1 MLKPD
6 EPYKLVDGDATIC
19 GRLLAAGR
27 LRLITPL
34 IIGGGSSLYGDSDI
48 VVLKDMQGQ
57 PYIPSSS
64 ITGALKGDFNN
75 YSYKG
80 SVDQDKYK
88 QNKLWFW
95 GGEDTFK
102 KNDEKVRRSCQ
113 SALMISDLVL
123 PEGSTAQLSIR
134 DGIRINRSTG
144 IVEPGAKYDFEIVEP
159 GIAFNFRMEVI
170 VRKAFNP
177 ELFNSFFDWIV
188 YQLSQG
194 KIALG
199 ARTNKGFGRCRLENI
214 SSYRYDYQD
223 RDHIIAWLTEDEEK
237 VKQPA
242 GDFSQVDKLFKKETR
257 QFSIK
262 ADFRIKNSLI
272 VGSYSG
278 DPSASDKVHL
288 NSYDSEDSTKEVAV
302 LPGTSIRGAIR
313 SHAERIIN
321 TLGGDG
327 NEMLKGLFGWVDT
340 EKPDNGRN
348 EAIKGRIK
356 IEEKPITLNTF
367 MEEIQYRIKID
378 RFTGG
383 VINNAL
389 FDSMPIWAG
398 QGDESMVTLELD
410 IDRYL
415 DWEAGLMLLVLK
427 DLWNGD
433 LAVGGEKNVGR
444 GTLLGQR
451 ATICLDD
458 QTIVIK
464 KETEGL
470 TFQNED
476 GSTGWDE
483 ETVEK
488 LENLVKELHK
498 KINEP
503 GAKQGNEVLSDAE

>member
-1 MLKPD
+1 MLKLD
-6 EPYKLVDGDATIC
+6 KPYKLVDGDATIC
-19 GRLLAAGR
+19 GRLLVTGR

-48 VVLKDMQGQ
+48 VVLKDMQGK

-64 ITGALKGDFNN
+64 ITGALKDDFNN
-75 YSYKG
+75 HSYKG

-95 GGEDTFK
+95 GGEYTFK
-102 KNDEKVRRSCQ
+102 RNDEKVRRSCQ
-113 SALMISDLVL
+113 SAMMISDLIL
-123 PEGSTAQLSIR
+123 SEGSMARVRIR

-144 IVEPGAKYDFEIVEP
+144 IVEQGAKYDFEIVEP
-159 GIAFNFRMEVI
+159 GIAFDFQMEVTI
-170 VRKAFNP
+170 REAFNL

-194 KIALG
+194 QIALG
-199 ARTNKGFGRCRLENI
+199 ARTNQGFGRCCLENI

-223 RDHIIAWLTEDEEK
+223 RDHIIAWLTGDRDI
-237 VKQPA
+237 VRQTA
-242 GDFSQVDKLFKKETR
+242 GDYSQVDKLFKKETR

-278 DPSASDKVHL
+278 DPSAPDKVHL
-288 NSYDSEDSTKEVAV
+288 KSYDGLKETAV

-340 EKPDNGRN
+340 EKPDSGRN
-348 EAIKGRIK
+348 KAIKGRIK

-367 MEEIQYRIKID
+367 VEEIQYRIKID

-383 VINNAL
+383 VMNNAL

-410 IDRYL
+410 IDRYQ
-415 DWEAGLMLLVLK
+415 DWEAGLILLVLK

-433 LAVGGEKNVGR
+433 LAVGGEKNIGR

-451 ATICLDD
+451 ASICLDG

-464 KETEGL
+464 KEAEGL

-488 LENLVKELHK
+488 LESLVEKLHV

-503 GAKQGNEVLSDAE
+503 GGKQGNEVLSDAK

>member
-6 EPYKLVDGDATIC
+6 KPYQLDNGDATIC

-64 ITGALKGDFNN
+64 ITGALKDDFN
-75 YSYKG
+75 SHQYKG
-80 SVDQDKYK
+80 SVGGDEYEL
-88 QNKLWFW
+88 NKLWFW
-95 GGEDTFK
+95 GGEYTFIK
-102 KNDEKVRRSCQ
+102 EDEKVRRSCQ
-113 SALMISDLVL
+113 SAMMISDLTISA
-123 PEGSTAQLSIR
+123 GSTAQLSIR

-144 IVEPGAKYDFEIVEP
+144 IVEQGAKYDFEIVEP
-159 GIAFNFRMEVI
+159 GIAFGFQMEVTL
-170 VRKAFNP
+170 RKAFNP
-177 ELFNSFFDWIV
+177 ELFNSFFDWII

-194 KIALG
+194 RIALG
-199 ARTNKGFGRCRLENI
+199 ARTNQGFGRCRLEDI
-214 SSYRYDYQD
+214 KTYAFDYRNQG
-223 RDHIIAWLTEDEEK
+223 HIIAWLTGDGEK
-237 VKQPA
+237 AQQPA
-242 GDFSQVDKLFKKETR
+242 GDFSQVDKLFMKKDR

-262 ADFRIKNSLI
+262 ADFRIKHSLI

-278 DPSASDKVHL
+278 EPSAPDKVHL
-288 NSYDSEDSTKEVAV
+288 KSYDSKDSTKELAV
-302 LPGTSIRGAIR
+302 LPGTSMRGAIR

-340 EKPDNGRN
+340 KKPDKDNPQ
-348 EAIKGRIK
+348 AIKGRIK
-356 IEEKPITLNTF
+356 IEEKPITLETYV
-367 MEEIQYRIKID
+367 EEIQYRIRID

-398 QGDESMVTLELD
+398 QGDESMVTLELA
-410 IDRYL
+410 IDKYQ

-427 DLWNGD
+427 DLWNSD

-444 GTLLGQR
+444 GTLLGQV
-451 ATICLDD
+451 ATICLDG
-458 QTIVIK
+458 QIIVMK
-464 KETEGL
+464 KEAEGL
-470 TFQNED
+470 TFQNDD
-476 GSTGWDE
+476 GSIGWDE

-503 GAKQGNEVLSDAE
+503 GGKQGNEVLSDAE